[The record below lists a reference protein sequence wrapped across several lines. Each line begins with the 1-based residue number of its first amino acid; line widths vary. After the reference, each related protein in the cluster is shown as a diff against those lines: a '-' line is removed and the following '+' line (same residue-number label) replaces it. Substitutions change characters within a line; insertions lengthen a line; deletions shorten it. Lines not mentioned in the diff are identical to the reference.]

1 MLAGTEGV
9 IMTET
14 QQPGIARM
22 GSIVLDVPDLAAA
35 ARFWTAIT
43 GGEILSEDDDWVST
57 RTPDGWKLHF
67 QLAPDLIPPDWPG
80 QERPQQLH
88 LDLNTPDVAG
98 ASQDAVERGAT
109 VLRENERWTTLADPA
124 GHPFDLCVAED
135 NSGTTVMGL
144 TFDVPD
150 SHAAVQFWSALIG
163 EPVVYDQDGM
173 AMTGGDRPLLFQQ
186 VENYT
191 PPAWPDPA
199 RPQQGHLDV
208 FVDDLDAAE
217 EATLAL
223 GATRLPGQGETFRVF
238 ADPAGHPFCLCLN
251 EE

>member
-1 MLAGTEGV
+1 
-9 IMTET
+9 MTET
-14 QQPGIARM
+14 RRPGIARM
-22 GSIVLDVPDLAAA
+22 GSVVLDVPDLSAS
-35 ARFWTAIT
+35 ARFWTAMT
-43 GGEILSEDDDWVST
+43 SGKVVREDDDWVST
-57 RTPDGWKLHF
+57 RTSDGWALDF
-67 QLAPDLIPPDWPG
+67 QFAPDLVPPNWPG
-80 QERPQQLH
+80 QDRPQQVH
-88 LDLNTPDVAG
+88 LDLRTPDVA
-98 ASQDAVERGAT
+98 AATQAAVARGAT
-109 VLRENERWTTLADPA
+109 VLRESAEWTTLADPA

-135 NSGTTVMGL
+135 NPGTTVMGL

-150 SHAAVQFWSALIG
+150 SHAAARFWSALIG

-223 GATRLPGQGETFRVF
+223 GATRLPDNGETFRVF

>member
-1 MLAGTEGV
+1 
-9 IMTET
+9 MTDT

-22 GSIVLDVPDLAAA
+22 GSVILDVPDLAAST
-35 ARFWTAIT
+35 RFWTAIT
-43 GGEILSEDDDWVST
+43 GGEIVSLDDDWVST
-57 RTPDGWKLHF
+57 RTSDGWNLHF
-67 QLAPDLIPPDWPG
+67 QLAPGLIPPDWPG

-88 LDLNTPDVAG
+88 LDLLTPDVA
-98 ASQDAVERGAT
+98 AATQAAVARGAT
-109 VLRENERWTTLADPA
+109 VLRANDEWTTLADPA
-124 GHPFDLCVAED
+124 GHPFDLCVAEG
-135 NSGTTVMGL
+135 NPGTTVMGL

-150 SHAAVQFWSALIG
+150 AHAAVEFWSALIG
-163 EPVVYDQDGM
+163 EPVVHDQDGI
-173 AMTGGDRPLLFQQ
+173 AMTGGARPLLFQQ

-217 EATLAL
+217 RATLAL
-223 GATRLPGQGETFRVF
+223 GATRLPGGGETFRVF
-238 ADPAGHPFCLCLN
+238 ADPAGHPFCLCLH